1 MASKPIR
8 AVRPQPRVAPRA
20 SIPVGQSSDVFVPVY
35 TGPDCIGCIQLQKVL
50 TCLERN
56 ERFPFYVTEPST
68 NHDPVRGYLS
78 LSSNKVINIWG
89 NWEVPIVQ
97 IELGINYL
105 STASKV
111 EILTAISHHLPYG
124 APNINIHL

>member
-8 AVRPQPRVAPRA
+8 AVRPQPRVASRA

-35 TGPDCIGCIQLQKVL
+35 TGPDCIGCIRLQKVL

-56 ERFPFYVTEPST
+56 ERFPFYVTESST
-68 NHDPVRGYLS
+68 NHDTVRGYLS

-111 EILTAISHHLPYG
+111 EILTAISRHLPYG